1 MNERDFPK
9 INLISPVL
17 WFRYFVRFFASFIPP
32 SFLKNFFYRITGI
45 KIGRNVFIGESVY
58 FIDGFKGG
66 LIDLKDGAVLSPKV
80 VVVAMAV
87 PAESFIGKKY
97 YVTKTA
103 KVTIGEGSW
112 IGVGAVVLPSVVIG
126 DGSIIG
132 ANAVVNGPVRSLEV
146 WAGVPAKYIK
156 KVEDYGL
163 RDKN

>member
-1 MNERDFPK
+1 M
-9 INLISPVL
+9 
-17 WFRYFVRFFASFIPP
+17 
-32 SFLKNFFYRITGI
+32 
-45 KIGRNVFIGESVY
+45 
-58 FIDGFKGG
+58 
-66 LIDLKDGAVLSPKV
+66 
-80 VVVAMAV
+80 AMAV

-132 ANAVVNGPVRSLEV
+132 ANAVVNGPVRSLEM